1 MKRQVSKRHR
11 AKMRAKRRRARRRL
25 SRDSRVVA
33 RYGSR
38 AHRSCGRKA
47 RYATRNEAEYH
58 ALLATKHASVDLRS
72 YHCPLCGGY
81 HLTHTEQIERR
92 SGAEVDT

>member
-11 AKMRAKRRRARRRL
+11 AKMRAKRRRARRMRA
-25 SRDSRVVA
+25 RDSEVVA

-38 AHRSCGRKA
+38 AHRSCGRKV
-47 RYATRNEAEYH
+47 RYATMGEAEYH
-58 ALLATKHASVDLRS
+58 ALLATRHMSVDLRS

-81 HLTHTEQIERR
+81 HLTHTEPIERR
-92 SGAEVDT
+92 SGAEGDA